1 MLQINLLP
9 VREARRKEDL
19 RQLLMLSTF
28 MLLLVGAA
36 IGFIHSNLSEEI
48 SLSNGRI
55 HQMQRDIDQY
65 KPQLDQVAA
74 FRAKKSELENK
85 IGVIE
90 ELDQA
95 RSGPVRLLSE
105 LASRTPERLWLTS
118 LSTKGSVI
126 MMKGQSLD
134 NDLLALF
141 LRRLGESAYFE
152 DVDLDKTELGKQ
164 RGGLRLMNFS
174 VRAVL
179 VNPDASSAANE
190 QSVASAGAV

>member
-1 MLQINLLP
+1 MLEINLLP

-118 LSTKGSVI
+118 LSTKGSV
-126 MMKGQSLD
+126 KSEESVWQS
-134 NDLLALF
+134 
-141 LRRLGESAYFE
+141 RCSTLGNTHMLKS
-152 DVDLDKTELGKQ
+152 GH
-164 RGGLRLMNFS
+164 FS
-174 VRAVL
+174 TCL
-179 VNPDASSAANE
+179 PTP
-190 QSVASAGAV
+190 

>member
-1 MLQINLLP
+1 MVL
-9 VREARRKEDL
+9 
-19 RQLLMLSTF
+19 
-28 MLLLVGAA
+28 GAS
-36 IGFIHSNLSEEI
+36 IGFVHSKISEEI
-48 SLSNGRI
+48 SLSNARI
-55 HQMQRDIDQY
+55 QQMQRDIDQY
-65 KPQLDQVAA
+65 KPQLDQVVA

-90 ELDQA
+90 ELDHA

-152 DVDLDKTELGKQ
+152 DVDLDKTELGNQ